1 MGLLNLLRQ
10 EPVRVY
16 IYSLMTAVIG
26 LLLYLGVLTGAAVP
40 YIVAVV
46 VAALALPSPV
56 ESLRN
61 RVTPAYEPRH
71 REDNS

>member
-1 MGLLNLLRQ
+1 MGLLTLLRQ

-26 LLLYLGVLTGAAVP
+26 LLLYLGVLTGGAVP

-46 VAALALPSPV
+46 VAALAVPSPV

-61 RVTPAYEPRH
+61 RVTPV
-71 REDNS
+71 DKNNS